1 MSLNLVG
8 ISLAPDEVACC
19 LIQDGVIRYA
29 AQEEV
34 FSRSQDAARMPSKAF
49 RFCLDS
55 ANLSITDI
63 SLIAIYMDAV
73 EAGAG
78 DDTDQR
84 LKQTELLVRQLLAF
98 EGPVEFMDQDVLY
111 TASTRSLAEAE
122 GQQESVGMGEGTA
135 ILAAAASY
143 ARLTGEVITPLEHI
157 YLGSEHPDEDIV
169 RILEAAALDY
179 ADFRGDSAG
188 LISGTAQLLEEGR
201 LVGWFQGRMEFGR
214 RSQGNRSL
222 LYLADAGVDQGSVAE
237 RLQAMT
243 YEEGLDRAAAVH
255 EIVGLPVHNPLLDHV
270 VKQITGQGRGSS
282 LMHLPFQVHGEPRVE
297 SPADA
302 VCAFLSTDLDVLV
315 IGSFILERE
324 RNEAGFIREVLAD
337 LQLPLPPP
345 NTQITESMEEKVG
358 IWKRQVPGS
367 PGEFV
372 RDVRNRHEFCHWA
385 QVERIP
391 PKGARTR
398 IVFAGESGARGFL
411 LDPFHNPATCLEELL
426 NDTLGAEEM
435 EVVDIARVSI
445 RLRDLQSVCLQS
457 SLLEPDVLVVYA
469 GDNWRKSLW
478 ALNEEEVSTLLQS
491 LHEPRRYEVIQA
503 VFEQKSD
510 ALIGAFFERL
520 YEQFTL
526 KGIPVIFIIPEFNLQ
541 AWKSNESEKILS
553 WPGEESEEWHALR
566 LQAEELLQAGR
577 FEELSPLATR
587 MVQLNSANPLGYELL
602 AEVYENAGMLDEA
615 RRYLEKA
622 RDTNMYRIGPPPACT
637 SFIREQI
644 LKHAEYFGI
653 RTVDL
658 PDRFAADLAG
668 ELPSFNIFLDYCHL
682 NPRGIELA
690 MRYTAEQILQ
700 SLGRR
705 LSGEVASSVHKPAA
719 ETVSKAHFYAAV
731 HSAHIGDQPYEILY
745 YHCKQAI
752 KLWPGMTDWFRSF
765 IDLTSRKVPWVLNR
779 QYETVCTKQY
789 VILRQFT
796 DCMVLDLGLARAMVQ
811 CLKEEGLDIRA
822 EMNALRIEQHQP
834 LPHRSV
840 NLLETYYREN
850 SYFTVFSGS
859 KSVDYNSKDQCYYSA
874 RGKIS
879 TFYLI
884 ADPMST
890 LRGQLT
896 LRGPI
901 GHGHVEGEPVYAE
914 LLVNKKRVARLPLLA
929 TWSNYSVDIHRE
941 DLSEDGV
948 NELQILW
955 PGMDSITEEIY
966 AAYDRSY
973 SGYELFIKRARPA
986 YGDIFRWQFFNLN
999 INE

>member
-8 ISLAPDEVACC
+8 ISLAPDEAACC
-19 LIQDGVIRYA
+19 LVQDGVIRYA

-34 FSRSQDAARMPSKAF
+34 FSRSQDAARMPSKSF

-55 ANLSITDI
+55 AGLSITDI
-63 SLIAIYMDAV
+63 SLIAIYMDAL

-78 DDTDQR
+78 DEVDQR

-98 EGPVEFMDQDVLY
+98 EGPVEFINQDVLY
-111 TASTRSLAEAE
+111 TASTRSLAEGE
-122 GQQESVGMGEGTA
+122 IQQESMSIGGGTA
-135 ILAAAASY
+135 VLAAAASY
-143 ARLTGEVITPLEHI
+143 ARLTGEVITPLEHV

-169 RILEAAALDY
+169 RILEAAALDF

-188 LISGTAQLLEEGR
+188 LISRTAQLLEEGR
-201 LVGWFQGRMEFGR
+201 LVGWFQGRMEFGP
-214 RSQGNRSL
+214 RSQGNRSI
-222 LYLADAGVDQGSVAE
+222 LYLADAGVDQGSIVE

-255 EIVGLPVHNPLLDHV
+255 EIVGLPDHNPLLDRV
-270 VKQITGQGRGSS
+270 LKQITGQGRNFS

-315 IGSFILERE
+315 IGSFILECE
-324 RNEAGFIREVLAD
+324 RNEARFIREVLAD
-337 LQLPLPPP
+337 LQTPLPPR
-345 NTQITESMEEKVG
+345 TLLTESVEEKVG
-358 IWKRQVPGS
+358 IWRRQAPGS
-367 PGEFV
+367 QGEFV
-372 RDVRNRHEFCHWA
+372 RDARNRHEFCHWA

-398 IVFAGESGARGFL
+398 IGFAGESGARGFL

-426 NDTLGAEEM
+426 NGTLGAEEM

-457 SLLEPDVLVVYA
+457 SLLEPDVLVIYA

-478 ALNEEEVSTLLQS
+478 ALNEGEVSTILQS
-491 LHEPRRYEVIQA
+491 LHEPHRYEVIRA

-510 ALIGAFFERL
+510 ALIRAFFEKL
-520 YEQFTL
+520 YEPFIL
-526 KGIPVIFIIPEFNLQ
+526 RGIPVIFIIPEFNLQ
-541 AWKSNESEKILS
+541 AWKSNESEKTLS

-577 FEELSPLATR
+577 FEELSPLAAR
-587 MVQLNSANPLGYELL
+587 MVQLNSANPLGYQLL
-602 AEVYENAGMLDEA
+602 AEVYDNAGMLDEA
-615 RRYLEKA
+615 RRSLEKA

-658 PDRFAADLAG
+658 PDRFAEDLEG

-690 MRYTAEQILQ
+690 MSYTAEQILQ

-705 LSGEVASSVHKPAA
+705 SGEVAPSFHRPAS
-719 ETVSKAHFYAAV
+719 ETVSKSHFYAAV

-752 KLWPGMTDWFRSF
+752 TLWPGMTDWFRSF

-796 DCMVLDLGLARAMVQ
+796 DCMVLDLGLARAMTQ
-811 CLKEEGLDIRA
+811 CLVEEGMDIRA
-822 EMNALRIEQHQP
+822 EMNVLRIEQHQP

-874 RGKIS
+874 RSSIS

-884 ADPMST
+884 ADPKSK

-901 GHGHVEGEPVYAE
+901 GHGHDEDEPVYAE
-914 LLVNKKRVARLPLLA
+914 LLMNKKRIARLPLFA
-929 TWSNYSVDIHRE
+929 TWSNYSVDIDQE

-955 PGMDSITEEIY
+955 PDIDSITETIH
-966 AAYDRSY
+966 AAYNQSY